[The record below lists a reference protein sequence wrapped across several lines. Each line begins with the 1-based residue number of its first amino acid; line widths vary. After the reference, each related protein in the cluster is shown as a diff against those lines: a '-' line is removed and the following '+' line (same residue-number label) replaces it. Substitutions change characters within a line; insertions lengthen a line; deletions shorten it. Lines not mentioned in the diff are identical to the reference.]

1 MPGEEFFPAG
11 WGPSGAVCRR
21 PGTRNDRRKMIAL
34 MPLLF
39 VGGYLPIALEN
50 RTRIDFVWYLKR
62 VSLLALIGYLAGI
75 GVFLCEKMLLRI

>member
-1 MPGEEFFPAG
+1 
-11 WGPSGAVCRR
+11 
-21 PGTRNDRRKMIAL
+21 MIAL
-34 MPLLF
+34 MLLLF
-39 VGGYLPIALEN
+39 VGGYLPIALES